1 MFNSKTNFMKK
12 MRVRAAG
19 ERKRKKCKEK
29 TKISRCGG
37 GAAKNAGKQNTDS
50 VCCAI
55 KRKRKSSDRC
65 HVASVAI
72 V

>member
-1 MFNSKTNFMKK
+1 LIAKQIYEEDEGARREKEEK
-12 MRVRAAG
+12 MQ
-19 ERKRKKCKEK
+19 K

>member
-1 MFNSKTNFMKK
+1 MKK
-12 MRVRAAG
+12 MRVR
-19 ERKRKKCKEK
+19 EKDMKEEKKPKKRK
-29 TKISRCGG
+29 SPVVV
-37 GAAKNAGKQNTDS
+37 GALQKNAGKQNTDS

>member
-1 MFNSKTNFMKK
+1 MKK
-12 MRVRAAG
+12 MRVREKQHEEG
-19 ERKRKKCKEK
+19 KKPKK